1 MSRKE
6 LKKGK
11 AGIARA
17 LALIEKASKNGDASA
32 AYALATW
39 FLFGGHVK
47 KDYGRAV
54 VLLKQAAKD
63 NISEALYDLAVC
75 YEKGSG
81 ARKNEKKAYELYL
94 SVYLGRQAIH
104 C

>member
-1 MSRKE
+1 MKESKVLATARKE
-6 LKKGK
+6 LNKGK

-17 LALIEKASKNGDASA
+17 LASIERASKRGDASA

-39 FLFGGHVK
+39 FLFGRHVK

-54 VLLKQAAKD
+54 VLLKQAANE

-75 YEKGSG
+75 CEKGTG
-81 ARKNEKKAYELYL
+81 TPKNEKKAYEL
-94 SVYLGRQAIH
+94 
-104 C
+104 